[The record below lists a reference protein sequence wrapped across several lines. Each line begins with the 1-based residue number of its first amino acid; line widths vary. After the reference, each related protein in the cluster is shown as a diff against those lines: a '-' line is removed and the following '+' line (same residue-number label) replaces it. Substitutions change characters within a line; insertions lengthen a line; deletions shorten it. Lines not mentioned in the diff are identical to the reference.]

1 MYIVRTDKKT
11 GKKECYF
18 TPGIRKRKSKLSK
31 IKQLADKLTSA
42 PLAHYRGNVK

>member
-1 MYIVRTDKKT
+1 MYVIRENKKT
-11 GKKECYF
+11 GEKEYYY

-42 PLAHYRGNVK
+42 PSAHYRGNVK

>member
-1 MYIVRTDKKT
+1 MYVIRENKKT
-11 GKKECYF
+11 GEKEYYY
-18 TPGIRKRKSKLSK
+18 TPGIRKRKSKLYK